1 MWVRK
6 VCAAASRAAMVAL
19 LAFCAFG
26 PATTRAQTTTTSPE
40 VQSIL
45 NAISGQP
52 STGLP
57 GQTSTAQQVPP
68 SPIMPSQTTLP
79 PATPPAPPAAPQ
91 PPSQLEQLYS
101 QRAGR
106 QLTQY
111 GYDTFG
117 VGSSVSVS
125 QVGALQ
131 DSYILGVGDQL
142 NVVLRGHQNVAYS
155 ATVDREGRIIL
166 PELPPV
172 VAAGRTLGEVRADI
186 AQRVSRLEIGTETF
200 VSVGTVRQVAVL
212 VTGEVASPG
221 VRTLTGLNT
230 PVDAILLSGGIKK
243 TGSLRNVI
251 LMRGGRRI
259 RLDLYALIGRG
270 SYASIGSLTEGDR
283 IIVPPLGET
292 AAVAGLVKSPGI
304 FELAPGA
311 KAITQ
316 QSLIALAGGT
326 ELAGAKRL
334 AKLELLP
341 DGRTQMVPV
350 AKTGVVRSG
359 EILFVDFARSASSGV
374 VTLMGE
380 VTLPGT
386 RALSA
391 APSISRLIRDAD
403 DLTPQSYTLY
413 GVVIRR
419 EANSNFQSILP
430 FSIAR
435 TFAGK
440 EDLKLADND
449 LVYVFNQSEI
459 ATLAAAASAALGNT
473 ASASQNPLSVM
484 LHPPGSPTTPSSGG
498 SSPST
503 GQPTNATTSQPG
515 QQPGGTGP
523 AAPNASSSSSPPAT
537 AQMPG
542 SLQTAAPSAGV
553 ATALLA
559 GNAPPQ
565 PSTTPTAALPST
577 SAAVVGIG
585 QAQATEG
592 GTGGSAATVAT
603 SKPTAAP
610 VSLDQIAANLGIP
623 TIELVNSARD
633 YLVTIDGEVRN
644 PGSYLA
650 VGDTS
655 LASLIAAAGG
665 IQREADLSAVEI
677 TSTLIDT
684 ETGTSRT
691 VRNSLRVT
699 GQDFASISLKPFD
712 TVRLRPVFSD
722 RNGESVTIIG
732 QVRYPGTF
740 DITRGE
746 RLSSVLARAGGLT
759 DEAYPY
765 GTVFTRQSAAIQE
778 ADGNQRT
785 AKLLQDNVATTATL
799 PATLINTSGLAY
811 VEQIVQELRTMP
823 ALGRISVTADPVVLA
838 TKPELDML
846 LESGDTIYIPKRP
859 STVTVTGEV
868 LSSGAFAYRAG
879 LTANDYIRLAGGE
892 NGSADD
898 SLVFVVLPDGTSR
911 PEGDSWFTFGGGHEV
926 PPGSMIVVP
935 RDPTPFNWMEFAI
948 NISDVVSKLATT
960 AAALAVINSHQ

>member
-1 MWVRK
+1 
-6 VCAAASRAAMVAL
+6 
-19 LAFCAFG
+19 
-26 PATTRAQTTTTSPE
+26 
-40 VQSIL
+40 
-45 NAISGQP
+45 
-52 STGLP
+52 
-57 GQTSTAQQVPP
+57 
-68 SPIMPSQTTLP
+68 MPSQTTLAP
-79 PATPPAPPAAPQ
+79 STPPVQPAAPQ
-91 PPSQLEQLYS
+91 PPSHLEQLFS

-106 QLTQY
+106 PLTQY

-117 VGSSVSVS
+117 VGSSVPVT

-142 NVVLRGHQNVAYS
+142 NVVLRGHENVAYS
-155 ATVDREGRIIL
+155 VTVDRDGRIIL
-166 PELPPV
+166 PELPPITG
-172 VAAGRTLGEVRADI
+172 AGRTLGEVRADI
-186 AQRVSRLEIGTETF
+186 AQRISKLQIGTQTF

-221 VRTLTGLNT
+221 LRTLTGLNT

-243 TGSLRNVI
+243 TGSLRDVV
-251 LMRGGRRI
+251 LVRGGRRI
-259 RLDLYALIGRG
+259 RLNLYALIGRG

-283 IIVPPLGET
+283 IIVPPIGET
-292 AAVAGLVKSPGI
+292 VAVAGLVKSPGI

-350 AKTGVVRSG
+350 VRNGVIRSG
-359 EILFVDFARSASSGV
+359 EVLFVDFERSASNGV
-374 VTLMGE
+374 ITLAGE
-380 VTLPGT
+380 VSVPGT
-386 RALSA
+386 RALSST
-391 APSISRLIRDAD
+391 PSISRLIRDAD

-419 EANSNFQSILP
+419 EPKSNFQSIIP

-435 TFAGK
+435 TFEGK
-440 EDLKLADND
+440 EDVKLADND

-459 ATLAAAASAALGNT
+459 ATLAAAASAALGST
-473 ASASQNPLSVM
+473 AAASQSPLAVAS
-484 LHPPGSPTTPSSGG
+484 HPPTSSTSSSTSTTQPTTG
-498 SSPST
+498 SQPST
-503 GQPTNATTSQPG
+503 PAPTGASSTAPAPPSGQPPG
-515 QQPGGTGP
+515 PSTQQMAG
-523 AAPNASSSSSPPAT
+523 A
-537 AQMPG
+537 
-542 SLQTAAPSAGV
+542 LQTAAPAAGV
-553 ATALLA
+553 ATALQA

-592 GTGGSAATVAT
+592 ATGGAAGTVAT
-603 SKPTAAP
+603 NKPTAAP
-610 VSLDQIAANLGIP
+610 VSLDQVAANLGIP

-633 YLVTIDGEVRN
+633 YLVTINGEVRN

-650 VGDTS
+650 LGDTS

-665 IQREADLSAVEI
+665 VQREADLSSVEI

-722 RNGESVTIIG
+722 RNGETITILG

-765 GTVFTRQSAAIQE
+765 GTVYTRQSAAIQE
-778 ADGNQRT
+778 SDGNQRI
-785 AKLLQDNVATTATL
+785 ARLLEDNIATVATQ
-799 PATLINTSGLAY
+799 PATIVNPSGLSY
-811 VEQIVQELRTMP
+811 VEQIAQTLRTIP

-846 LESGDTIYIPKRP
+846 LESGDTVYIPKRP

-868 LSSGAFAYRAG
+868 LSTGAFAYKPG
-879 LTANDYIRLAGGE
+879 LTVRDYIKLAGGE
-892 NGSADD
+892 GGSADD

-911 PEGDSWFTFGGGHEV
+911 PEGDSWWSFGGGHEI

-935 RDPTPFNWMEFAI
+935 RDPQPFNWTVFAI
-948 NISDVVSKLATT
+948 NATDILSKMATT
-960 AAALAVINSHQ
+960 VAALTVIGASRGSSSTTH

>member
-1 MWVRK
+1 V
-6 VCAAASRAAMVAL
+6 VAAF
-19 LAFCAFG
+19 AFCAFG
-26 PATTRAQTTTTSPE
+26 PAATDAQTTTTSPE
-40 VQSIL
+40 IQGIL

-52 STGLP
+52 STAVPSPPTATPQVLP
-57 GQTSTAQQVPP
+57 ASSMPTQTSLPQAAPP
-68 SPIMPSQTTLP
+68 VQ
-79 PATPPAPPAAPQ
+79 PAAPQ
-91 PPSQLEQLYS
+91 PPSHLEQLFS

-106 QLTQY
+106 TLTQY

-117 VGSSVSVS
+117 IGSSVPST

-142 NVVLRGHQNVAYS
+142 NVVLRGHENVAYTV
-155 ATVDREGRIIL
+155 TVDRDGRIIL
-166 PELPPV
+166 PELPPIT
-172 VAAGRTLGEVRADI
+172 AAGRTLGEVRADI
-186 AQRVSRLEIGTETF
+186 AQRISKLEIGTQTF
-200 VSVGTVRQVAVL
+200 VSVGTIRQVAVL
-212 VTGEVASPG
+212 VTGEVALPG
-221 VRTLTGLNT
+221 LRTLTGLNT

-243 TGSLRNVI
+243 TGSLRDVI
-251 LMRGGRRI
+251 LVRGGRRI

-270 SYASIGSLTEGDR
+270 GYASVGSLTEGDR
-283 IIVPPLGET
+283 IIVPPIGET
-292 AAVAGLVKSPGI
+292 VAVAGLVKSPGI
-304 FELAPGA
+304 FELVPSA

-350 AKTGVVRSG
+350 ARNGVIRSG
-359 EILFVDFARSASSGV
+359 EVLFVDFERSASNGV
-374 VTLMGE
+374 ITLAGE
-380 VTLPGT
+380 VSVPGT
-386 RALSA
+386 RALSST
-391 APSISRLIRDAD
+391 PSISHLIRDAD

-419 EANSNFQSILP
+419 EPKSNFQSIIP

-435 TFAGK
+435 TFEGK
-440 EDLKLADND
+440 EDVKLADND

-459 ATLAAAASAALGNT
+459 ATLAAAASAALGGT
-473 ASASQNPLSVM
+473 AAASQSPLAVM
-484 LHPPGSPTTPSSGG
+484 LHQPTSSSSG
-498 SSPST
+498 ST
-503 GQPTNATTSQPG
+503 TQPG
-515 QQPGGTGP
+515 QSGSQPPASTGTGSTAP
-523 AAPNASSSSSPPAT
+523 APTNGQPAGGST
-537 AQMPG
+537 QQMAG
-542 SLQTAAPSAGV
+542 ALQTAAPAAGV

-592 GTGGSAATVAT
+592 ATGGAAGTVAT
-603 SKPTAAP
+603 NKSTAAP
-610 VSLDQIAANLGIP
+610 VSLDQVAANLGIP

-633 YLVTIDGEVRN
+633 YLVTINGEVRN

-650 VGDTS
+650 LGDTS

-665 IQREADLSAVEI
+665 VQREADLSSVEI

-722 RNGESVTIIG
+722 RNGETITILG

-765 GTVFTRQSAAIQE
+765 GTVYTRQSAAIQE
-778 ADGNQRT
+778 SDGNQRI
-785 AKLLQDNVATTATL
+785 ARLLEDNIATVATQ
-799 PATLINTSGLAY
+799 PATIVNASGLSY
-811 VEQIVQELRTMP
+811 VEQIAQTLRTMP

-846 LESGDTIYIPKRP
+846 LESGDTVYIPKRP

-868 LSSGAFAYRAG
+868 LSTGAFAYKPGR
-879 LTANDYIRLAGGE
+879 TVRDYIKLAGGE
-892 NGSADD
+892 GGSADD

-911 PEGDSWFTFGGGHEV
+911 PEGDSWFSFGGGNEI

-935 RDPTPFNWMEFAI
+935 RDPQPFNWTVFAI
-948 NISDVVSKLATT
+948 NTTDILSKMATT
-960 AAALAVINSHQ
+960 VAALTVIGANRGSSSGN